1 MRRVCLAARE
11 RARAERTEKLGGD
24 GRVGAD
30 GWEVVVEGVAVTL
43 AACSTDSADIAA
55 DGGMTQG
62 GVKGWRGEGSE

>member
-30 GWEVVVEGVAVTL
+30 GWEVVVEGVVVERVAVTL

-62 GVKGWRGEGSE
+62 GVKG